1 MDFSDKEKRKAYLR
15 ERGIIPIRIPIPL
28 IIDHIN
34 VCYIDGP
41 TPVLIDTGFFGEACF
56 AALAAGLSPYGK
68 DVADI
73 GIVLLT
79 HGHPDHSGLARKV
92 HRASGAK
99 VLLNER
105 DARLLA
111 PHSFSDYFDRVFAY
125 YHDMGIEPE
134 KIRQIRLS
142 AVREQEHYREEAG
155 KDNREIIGGFIQADD
170 RFESGAGPIR
180 VVETPGHTKGSVSFL
195 LEEDNIL
202 FSGDLISTAYDPLP
216 LVMVEREADGWLNM
230 YDRFRDSLDLVA
242 DLDPALLFPGHGG
255 AISQARRLSQRI
267 IAVQERVT
275 EQVEQAMR
283 ANGDQTIAS
292 LTGMV
297 YPNAFGPILT
307 NALNLVRG
315 VTVRLA
321 RQGKVQ
327 IDGGRVIRLH
337 T

>member
-34 VCYIDGP
+34 VYYIDGP

-68 DVADI
+68 GVADI

-79 HGHPDHSGLARKV
+79 HGHPDHSGMARNI
-92 HRASGAK
+92 HRASGAR
-99 VLLNER
+99 VLLHER
-105 DARLLA
+105 DSRLLA

-125 YHDMGIEPE
+125 YLDMGVESE
-134 KIRQIRLS
+134 KIRQIRSS
-142 AVREQEHYREEAG
+142 ASAEQEHYREEAG
-155 KDNREIIGGFIQADD
+155 DDNREIIGGFIQADD

-202 FSGDLISTAYDPLP
+202 FSGDLISTVYDPLP

-255 AISQARRLSQRI
+255 AISQARRLSRRI
-267 IAVQERVT
+267 ADVQERVT
-275 EQVEQAMR
+275 EQVEQALR
-283 ANGDQTIAS
+283 SNGDQTIAS
-292 LTGMV
+292 LAGMV
-297 YPNAFGPILT
+297 YPNAFGPLLT

-315 VTVRLA
+315 IAIRLA
-321 RQGKVQ
+321 RQSKVQ